1 MVVFENKINIE
12 KDLMG
17 ARKMALNKAYDK
29 YKENAIFTS
38 RPEELTLMLYNGMVK
53 FIMQGINAIEKK
65 DIEKANSSIIRA
77 QDIITEL
84 QNTLDKN
91 YDISKN
97 LNMLYDY
104 MYNQLL
110 DANIRKD
117 TKILNEVLGFAKDLR
132 DTWTEA
138 IKINMKSN
146 IKAAR

>member
-1 MVVFENKINIE
+1 
-12 KDLMG
+12 
-17 ARKMALNKAYDK
+17 MALNKAYDK
-29 YKENAIFTS
+29 YKENAILTS

-91 YDISKN
+91 YNVSKS
-97 LNMLYDY
+97 LNILYDY
-104 MYNQLL
+104 MYRRLL
-110 DANIRKD
+110 EANIGKD
-117 TKILNEVLGFAKDLR
+117 TDILNEVLFFARDLR

-138 IKINMKSN
+138 IKINMNSN
-146 IKAAR
+146 IKAVK